1 MLQASL
7 GRFDRGSGRP
17 FPLNRESGGAGLPS
31 DTPCSGERVTAL
43 LKPIRIYVKAVD
55 KINTVVGTVT
65 RYFIFVMIAILLFE
79 SVTRSFFDSPNIW
92 TMEMAQFTMAAY
104 YLLGGGFSLLIHS
117 HVRMDVLYSR
127 WFTRK
132 QAKVDAFTS
141 FFLIFYLAVLLYGGI
156 SSTAYSI
163 EYDQRNYSAWSPPLA
178 PIKIIMVLGIVLTLL
193 QAVACF
199 FKDLAAARG
208 EKLS

>member
-1 MLQASL
+1 MYL
-7 GRFDRGSGRP
+7 
-17 FPLNRESGGAGLPS
+17 
-31 DTPCSGERVTAL
+31 
-43 LKPIRIYVKAVD
+43 
-55 KINTVVGTVT
+55 
-65 RYFIFVMIAILLFE
+65 IFLMMAILLFE
-79 SVTRSFFDSPNIW
+79 SVSRSFFDSPNLW

-104 YLLGGGFSLLIHS
+104 YLLGGGFALILHS

-141 FFLIFYLAVLLYGGI
+141 IFLIFYLVVLLYGGI

-178 PIKIIMVLGIVLTLL
+178 PIKIIMVIGIVLTLL
-193 QAVACF
+193 QAIAFF
-199 FKDLAAARG
+199 FKDLAKARG

>member
-1 MLQASL
+1 MI
-7 GRFDRGSGRP
+7 
-17 FPLNRESGGAGLPS
+17 
-31 DTPCSGERVTAL
+31 AL
-43 LKPIRIYVKAVD
+43 LKPIRLYVKAID
-55 KINTVVGTVT
+55 KINTIIGTMT
-65 RYFIFVMIAILLFE
+65 MYFIFVMMAILLFE

-132 QAKVDAFTS
+132 QAKVDVFTS
-141 FFLIFYLAVLLYGGI
+141 FFLIFYLVVLLYGGI

-178 PIKIIMVLGIVLTLL
+178 PIKIIMVVGIVLTLL

-199 FKDLAAARG
+199 FKDLATARG